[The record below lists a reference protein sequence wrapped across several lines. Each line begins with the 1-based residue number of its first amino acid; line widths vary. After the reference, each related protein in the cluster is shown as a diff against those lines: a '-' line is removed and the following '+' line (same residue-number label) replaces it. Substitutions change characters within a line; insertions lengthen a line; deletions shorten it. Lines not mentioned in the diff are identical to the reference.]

1 MSDRVS
7 KKKGNSRLATL
18 GLFVA
23 LPTTAAA
30 GYLFFLSSDQY
41 VSEFEFTVRQQHPL
55 HTEGSGMAAALG
67 GGNPMLAI
75 LADSE
80 VVTHYLKSR
89 QAVDD
94 TSKRLDLD
102 SIYGRPDADPLSR
115 LEPGSP
121 PERKLRYWQNVVDP
135 FFDMTSGIVTV
146 KVRAFTPDDA
156 RRVAEV
162 TLAESERLV
171 NDMATKAHS
180 DAVSYAQAEVDRS
193 EARLKKAEVDMAAYR
208 NAHSVLYPAIE
219 ATAQTS
225 LKGIIG
231 ESLSDTRA
239 RAQALSAE
247 GVSANSP
254 QLRMLRDRAAGLQAQ
269 VGLVQSGMARQ
280 DQSQQDGA
288 TMASVLSGYRALEVE
303 EELST
308 KSLEGSNKALAD
320 ARNEAN
326 EQLVYLDAFVRPATP
341 VESLYPVRWKILL
354 ETALGGLIT
363 WMLGMLFVHG
373 VKDHLD

>member
-1 MSDRVS
+1 MSGKVF
-7 KKKGNSRLATL
+7 KKHGNTRLATL

-23 LPTTAAA
+23 LPTAAAA
-30 GYLFFLSSDQY
+30 GYLYLAASDQY

-55 HTEGSGMAAALG
+55 HTEGAGMAAAMG

-80 VVTHYLKSR
+80 VVTHYLRSR

-94 TSKRLDLD
+94 ASRRLDLD
-102 SIYGRPDADPLSR
+102 AIYARPDADPLSR
-115 LEPGSP
+115 LEPGAS
-121 PERKLRYWQNVVDP
+121 PERKLRFWQGVVDP
-135 FFDMTSGIVTV
+135 FFDMTSGVVTV
-146 KVRAFTPDDA
+146 KVRAFAPEDA

-162 TLAESERLV
+162 TLSASERLV
-171 NDMATKAHS
+171 NDMAAKAHN
-180 DAVSYAQAEVDRS
+180 DAVAYAQAEVDRG
-193 EARLKKAEVDMAAYR
+193 EARLKKAEVSLAEYR

-239 RAQALSAE
+239 RAQALQAE
-247 GVSANSP
+247 GVAASSP

-269 VGLVQSGMARQ
+269 VGLVQSGMAHQ
-280 DQSQQDGA
+280 EGGEDGA

-303 EELST
+303 EELAT
-308 KSLEGSNKALAD
+308 KALEGATKALAD

-354 ETALGGLIT
+354 ETALGGMVT

-373 VKDHLD
+373 VRDHLD